1 MTDETSTDATE
12 VDTTTVDTTTV
23 DNLDTEATSEITE
36 PTGVDLE
43 SDPEATD
50 DDSDSSEDRGGRDA
64 AKYRRK
70 LRTVEA
76 ERDQLAERLEAMQR
90 NEIERQA
97 QAAQLKPA
105 ALWAATK
112 LDDLLAEDGT
122 VSAEAVAQA
131 VETARET
138 LGVPPPR
145 RNHVAGEGRNP
156 RAARSSGRDAMTAAV
171 MGSSD

>member
-1 MTDETSTDATE
+1 MTDETTTDATE
-12 VDTTTVDTTTV
+12 VDTTTV
-23 DNLDTEATSEITE
+23 DNLDTEATSETTE

-43 SDPEATD
+43 SDPEATED
-50 DDSDSSEDRGGRDA
+50 DDNDSDPAEDRGGRDA

-70 LRTVEA
+70 LRTAEA

-105 ALWAATK
+105 ALWAAAK

-122 VSAEAVAQA
+122 VSTEAVAQA

-156 RAARSSGRDAMTAAV
+156 RTARRTGRDAMTAAV
-171 MGSSD
+171 MGSND